1 MSAQDN
7 FYSRFVAWMKIIL
20 PLIALGLLS
29 TLFLISRSIDP
40 TQAIPITEI
49 DLAQRAEDEGATN
62 AAFAGMTAGGDEI
75 AFAAVSARPSQDDP
89 RLIEAET
96 ITARIVLQSGTK
108 LDIVS
113 DRANLRQND
122 YTATLE
128 GSVHL
133 RTTTGYDI
141 RTDRLEAKLDTLY
154 ARTPGTITGT
164 GPPGELTAGRMV
176 LQGNDESGD
185 AHLLFTDGVKLVYT
199 RQTVKE

>member
-40 TQAIPITEI
+40 TQAIPISEI

-62 AAFAGMTAGGDEI
+62 AAFAGMTAGGDQI
-75 AFAAVSARPSQDDP
+75 AFAAVTARPDPDDP

-96 ITARIVLQSGTK
+96 ITARIMLKSGARI
-108 LDIVS
+108 DIVS
-113 DRANLRQND
+113 DRADLHQND
-122 YTATLE
+122 YTATLD
-128 GSVHL
+128 GAVRL
-133 RTTTGYDI
+133 QTTTGYDI
-141 RTDRLEAKLDTLY
+141 RTDRLEAKLDTLF
-154 ARTPGTITGT
+154 AQTPGPISGT
-164 GPPGELTAGRMV
+164 GPPGDLTAGRMV
-176 LQGNDESGD
+176 LQGDEESGD

-199 RQTVKE
+199 RQTVEE